1 MSEAELAVDEEAEP
15 YSERSAR
22 LFAAL
27 LAVLSLAGAGVA
39 GYLTYVHW
47 FDKPIVCAGF
57 SSCRQVA
64 DSHYAWVGG
73 VPVAFLGLLGY
84 LAIVAASAFWLRVG
98 NRFDVW
104 PLLAVWGMS
113 VAGVAYSAYLTY
125 VELFRDRR
133 RLHLVRDVRHHNDG
147 CVPRGHYRGIDG
159 GKGLGAIRRLGRSPA
174 QP

>member
-125 VELFRDRR
+125 VELFRIDAVCIWCVTSAIIMTVVF
-133 RLHLVRDVRHHNDG
+133 LVATTGVLTVGRDSELF
-147 CVPRGHYRGIDG
+147 G
-159 GKGLGAIRRLGRSPA
+159 G
-174 QP
+174 